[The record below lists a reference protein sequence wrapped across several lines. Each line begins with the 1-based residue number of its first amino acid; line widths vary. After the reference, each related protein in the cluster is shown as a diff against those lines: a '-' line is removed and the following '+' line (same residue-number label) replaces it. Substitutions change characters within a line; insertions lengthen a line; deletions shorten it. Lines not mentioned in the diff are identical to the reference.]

1 ASSPPAV
8 AVALERGAMSLQMF
22 QRLAPHYRMLY
33 ARVMQHQLAQQQQ
46 QQQQQLQT
54 PLGHTRLDLLADS
67 DAALA
72 EPSLTLAPHSG
83 LKQRL
88 LGALFMRARASKNA
102 MALQHFFRTYRQYEG
117 LVLWRAQFVT
127 STRMLLRF
135 VPLHVATARTHS
147 TRGSLSSSS
156 SLAAASAG
164 STLANAFTLLAEYN
178 VESTCFERIWDT
190 ADTQDGREA
199 ERRLDEYRAPMVRA
213 SARGGA
219 LPSAANDLVLRDAFA
234 ASQAAVR
241 LARSGGPVQA
251 ARKAAMA
258 LPFAPQCVQ
267 ESALLDPSVFRCNL
281 RVRQTLEKMRP
292 AAVAPIRFYDRRSG
306 AVKFVLAPVPEIGSA
321 SAVAT
326 SGGVVEMRA
335 ARDAGG
341 NATAA
346 LEISSAAPAVV
357 QPAHGKAGV
366 TYLMHPFLPLVLSV
380 RSSDMGATSMPLCN
394 IHFWGV

>member
-1 ASSPPAV
+1 
-8 AVALERGAMSLQMF
+8 
-22 QRLAPHYRMLY
+22 
-33 ARVMQHQLAQQQQ
+33 
-46 QQQQQLQT
+46 
-54 PLGHTRLDLLADS
+54 
-67 DAALA
+67 
-72 EPSLTLAPHSG
+72 
-83 LKQRL
+83 
-88 LGALFMRARASKNA
+88 
-102 MALQHFFRTYRQYEG
+102 
-117 LVLWRAQFVT
+117 
-127 STRMLLRF
+127 
-135 VPLHVATARTHS
+135 
-147 TRGSLSSSS
+147 
-156 SLAAASAG
+156 
-164 STLANAFTLLAEYN
+164 
-178 VESTCFERIWDT
+178 STCFERIWDT